1 MAAVSGAVVC
11 QERDKRMKDKTN
23 NSLTPV
29 TSQPGRSPV
38 SQPRRPPVRVKL
50 RRVNANFSK
59 SYPPDGENKDWW
71 RRLKRA
77 LGTSSSDFVNA
88 SLTQLQTAACLPGG
102 GISEV
107 GMNAAL
113 AQIEGAAPRD
123 EIEGALAVQMACT
136 HSAALS
142 VLARFRGGG
151 GSEARVVALATASA
165 RLLRA
170 YSVQVETLRR
180 LRHGGDQHV
189 RVEHVH
195 INDGGQ
201 AVIGNVKPARAGGS
215 GSPDRDANRGE

>member
-1 MAAVSGAVVC
+1 MPS
-11 QERDKRMKDKTN
+11 
-23 NSLTPV
+23 
-29 TSQPGRSPV
+29 
-38 SQPRRPPVRVKL
+38 
-50 RRVNANFSK
+50 
-59 SYPPDGENKDWW
+59 
-71 RRLKRA
+71 
-77 LGTSSSDFVNA
+77 
-88 SLTQLQTAACLPGG
+88 G

-113 AQIEGAAPRD
+113 ALIEGAAPRD

-142 VLARFRGGG
+142 VLARFRGGA
-151 GSEARVVALATASA
+151 GSERRIVALATAAA

-201 AVIGNVKPARAGGS
+201 AVIGNVKRGGSVASGLPEHSAGGVIA
-215 GSPDRDANRGE
+215 PAEHDR

>member
-1 MAAVSGAVVC
+1 MT
-11 QERDKRMKDKTN
+11 DKPSN
-23 NSLTPV
+23 ALTPV
-29 TSQPGRSPV
+29 TGQSGHPAVSQPGPL
-38 SQPRRPPVRVKL
+38 PVRVKL
-50 RRVNANFSK
+50 RRVNANFVK
-59 SYPPDGENKDWW
+59 VRPPDGDSKAWW
-71 RRLKRA
+71 ARLKRA

-88 SLTQLQTAACLPGG
+88 SLLQLQAAANLPSG

-113 AQIEGAAPRD
+113 ALIEGAAPRD

-142 VLARFRGGG
+142 VLARFRGGA
-151 GSEARVVALATASA
+151 GSERRIVALATAAA

-201 AVIGNVKPARAGGS
+201 AVIGNVKPGGSDASGLPEHSAGGVIA
-215 GSPDRDANRGE
+215 PAEHDR